1 MIYWTDIAATA
12 RQDTKESTATKVL
25 SNFFYES
32 QHLYNY
38 YSTVTFLIRIP
49 SERRKGELGRPNEN
63 ARIRFINETLNEC
76 SLAITKDSQDYFHFQ
91 SW

>member
-25 SNFFYES
+25 SNYSYES

-38 YSTVTFLIRIP
+38 YNTGTSLIRIP
-49 SERRKGELGRPNEN
+49 SERRKGELGRLNEN
-63 ARIRFINETLNEC
+63 ARILFINETLNER
-76 SLAITKDSQDYFHFQ
+76 SVAITKHSQDYFHFQ
-91 SW
+91 LW

>member
-12 RQDTKESTATKVL
+12 GQETKESTATKVL

-38 YSTVTFLIRIP
+38 YNTVTSLIRIP
-49 SERRKGELGRPNEN
+49 SERRKGKLDW
-63 ARIRFINETLNEC
+63 
-76 SLAITKDSQDYFHFQ
+76 TKMRRYFLLMKHWMNVPWQ
-91 SW
+91 